1 MILKLGIP
9 KGSLQESTVR
19 LFNKAGFNISI
30 GERSYF
36 PLFDDVEINSILIR
50 AQEMSKY
57 VESGALDC
65 GITGNDWV
73 LENKSNVATVIELL
87 YAKKGLVP
95 VRWVIAVPKDSA
107 VKSVYDLKGKRVV
120 TELVRVT
127 ENFFKKRKVKA
138 LVEFSWGATE
148 AKIGAGLADA
158 IVELTETGASLKA
171 NNLRIIDTVV
181 TSVTQFIANKDSL
194 KDKWKKRKIENIA
207 LLLKGALIAREK
219 VGLKM
224 NVSQRNLKKVLS
236 SLPALKTPT
245 VSPLSQKGW
254 FAVET
259 VIDEKIVREILPKL
273 KEAGAEGIIE
283 YSLNKVIP

>member
-36 PLFDDVEINSILIR
+36 PSVDDDQINVILIR

-73 LENKSNVATVIELL
+73 LENKSDVATVIELL
-87 YAKKGLVP
+87 YAKKGLVS

-107 VKSVYDLKGKRVV
+107 VKSIYDLKGKRIV

-127 ENFFKKRKVKA
+127 ENFLKKRKVKA

-181 TSVTQFIANKDSL
+181 TSVTQFIANKSSL

-236 SLPALKTPT
+236 SLPALKMPT

-259 VIDEKIVREILPKL
+259 VIDEKTVREFLPKL

-283 YSLNKVIP
+283 YPLNKVIP

>member
-1 MILKLGIP
+1 MVLKLGIP

-19 LFNKAGFNISI
+19 LFKKAGFNISI

-36 PLFDDVEINSILIR
+36 PSVDDDQINVILIR

-87 YAKKGLVP
+87 YAKKGLVS

-107 VKSVYDLKGKRVV
+107 VKNVYGLKGKRIV
-120 TELVRVT
+120 TELVKVT
-127 ENFFKKRKVKA
+127 EGFLKKKKIKA

-171 NNLRIIDTVV
+171 NNLRIVDTVV

-207 LLLKGALIAREK
+207 LLLKGALIAQEK

-224 NVSQRNLKKVLS
+224 NVSNQSLKKVLS

-259 VIDEKIVREILPKL
+259 IIDEKIVREILPKL

-283 YSLNKVIP
+283 YPLNKVIP

>member
-36 PLFDDVEINSILIR
+36 PLFDDAEINSILIR

-95 VRWVIAVPKDSA
+95 VRWVIAVPKGSA
-107 VKSVYDLKGKRVV
+107 VKNVCDLKGKRIV
-120 TELVRVT
+120 TELVKVT
-127 ENFFKKRKVKA
+127 EGFLKKIHWV
-138 LVEFSWGATE
+138 VI
-148 AKIGAGLADA
+148 IGAP
-158 IVELTETGASLKA
+158 S
-171 NNLRIIDTVV
+171 
-181 TSVTQFIANKDSL
+181 
-194 KDKWKKRKIENIA
+194 
-207 LLLKGALIAREK
+207 
-219 VGLKM
+219 
-224 NVSQRNLKKVLS
+224 
-236 SLPALKTPT
+236 
-245 VSPLSQKGW
+245 
-254 FAVET
+254 
-259 VIDEKIVREILPKL
+259 
-273 KEAGAEGIIE
+273 
-283 YSLNKVIP
+283 